1 MIPTQL
7 APAAVKISA
16 EDVARLQ
23 YHTKKRGVLNVDA
36 LSISAVKSVAVS
48 AWNAEHS
55 MSVLDHNHHAIY
67 SSP

>member
-7 APAAVKISA
+7 ALAAVKISA

-23 YHTKKRGVLNVDA
+23 YSARKRGALNVDA
-36 LSISAVKSVAVS
+36 LSISAVKSVAAP
-48 AWNAEHS
+48 AWNREHS
-55 MSVLDHNHHAIY
+55 MSVLDHYHHIIY